1 MRRYK
6 QLIICAF
13 CTLCVLLCV
22 SCKDDTTLQSSVPR
36 YPVNITIDT
45 RSGSFVHFK
54 PEAINTFVLVDEEG
68 YHYNGEIVQRSVLD
82 AIGYGGVVVYID
94 INGKY
99 NAWDLACPY
108 CAARGKRSPCAISG
122 IMAHCHEC
130 DEQYDIGSGTA
141 APQRGVA
148 KEYLLRIPVLDNDGK
163 LTIRQ

>member
-1 MRRYK
+1 MKVIISGYGRMGHMVEKELARRGIE
-6 QLIICAF
+6 LVAASEDICSVDPAVAKE
-13 CTLCVLLCV
+13 CVV
-22 SCKDDTTLQSSVPR
+22 
-36 YPVNITIDT
+36 
-45 RSGSFVHFK
+45 
-54 PEAINTFVLVDEEG
+54 
-68 YHYNGEIVQRSVLD
+68 

-108 CAARGKRSPCAISG
+108 CAARGKRSPCTISG